1 MAIAGQLVRAGGS
14 VLAALTIAA
23 SGITMGAGTA
33 AGQSWWED
41 EIQQNLWPPCTIEW
55 TPSGGPCYRN
65 AFTDQGMAGDLRMS
79 YTGPKDVKS
88 GEVVSFYA
96 SSSAGEGGYQPAVP
110 DVVVSSVTHHPP
122 RGFEF
127 MDATVSAGKP
137 GWYPEGSTHWALDST
152 VAVDPVTGDVTVTP
166 PVGGWAVPKSR
177 EYTGVAGE
185 ISFMSGYVSVHL
197 RYRASGYGLDNP
209 SGVTVTGTGVPA
221 SEDWLATGNTRVTPM
236 GGTGSTG
243 S

>member
-1 MAIAGQLVRAGGS
+1 MVGSLVRKGGS
-14 VLAALTIAA
+14 VLAALTVVA
-23 SGITMGAGTA
+23 SGITMGVGTA

-41 EIQQNLWPPCTIEW
+41 EVLQNLLPPCTIESM
-55 TPSGGPCYRN
+55 PSGGPCYER
-65 AFTDQGMAGDLRMS
+65 AFTDEGMAGDLHMS
-79 YTGPKDVKS
+79 YAGPKDVKS
-88 GEVVSFYA
+88 GDVVSFYA

-110 DVVVSSVTHHPP
+110 DVEVSSVTHHPP

-127 MDATVSAGKP
+127 MDATVFARKP

-152 VAVDPVTGDVTVTP
+152 VAVDPVTGNVTVTP
-166 PVGGWAVPKSR
+166 PAGGWAVPKSR
-177 EYTGVAGE
+177 EYHPNPDTTL
-185 ISFMSGYVSVHL
+185 FLSGDVTVQM

-221 SEDWLATGNTRVTPM
+221 SEGWLATGNTRVTPM